1 MRKTARGRIVPQSR
15 STDPRIGRVSLKA
28 AILYDRMWINADDQG
43 RLSGDPDEIKY
54 IVCPNLPE
62 ISKEDVPSLLK
73 ELADI
78 KPGLILLYPTSKTE
92 AIQMIDWWEEQKLQW
107 ASPSSNL
114 PPEGWTDHVRYH
126 LTPKEIITENWPPA
140 VLPSVLPSTLLKS
153 PLTTPSDKDKEEEAE
168 EEEEEEEGRVAST
181 LASVLPSV
189 LASTA
194 APSLTGSPLLEY
206 LILVFP
212 AAFGKK
218 PNSRE
223 TAQLRDLG
231 KEISSAGGA
240 AAQQVYEAYKEACS
254 QNKLSVSYV
263 RAILLDW
270 LGVERNRY

>member
-107 ASPSSNL
+107 ASPSSNP

-153 PLTTPSDKDKEEEAE
+153 PLTTPSDKDKEEE
-168 EEEEEEEGRVAST
+168 EEEEEGKVAST
-181 LASVLPSV
+181 ASASLLTDMPLFEYLVEVLPQ
-189 LASTA
+189 
-194 APSLTGSPLLEY
+194 
-206 LILVFP
+206 
-212 AAFGKK
+212 AFGKK

-240 AAQQVYEAYKEACS
+240 TAK
-254 QNKLSVSYV
+254 
-263 RAILLDW
+263 
-270 LGVERNRY
+270 